1 MSTPQGAIV
10 AGIDASPDSR
20 RALDW
25 ATAAAVGR
33 GAPLHLVHAI
43 PQPIVKLPQTSAGYQ
58 AMRDTAERLL
68 ADARIWVTP
77 SGVTPVTTEIVEQ
90 PAASALIAASAR
102 AGIVVVGARGHGAV
116 SGQLLGSVSQHVSR
130 HAGCSVVV
138 ARERANPHEHRIV
151 VGVDGS
157 PGSDKAIDFA
167 IEIAARNHV
176 PLVAVHGWRDHS
188 SGITGTGEP
197 AWSKIIQR
205 IKTGE
210 RLLADALAGWAAK
223 YPDVEIVMEAIQVH
237 PARLLADASEHAA
250 LVVVG
255 SRGRGGFLGLLLG
268 SVGQSVLHH
277 ARCPV
282 AVVR

>member
-1 MSTPQGAIV
+1 MSTPQGSIV

-20 RALDW
+20 RGLDW

-33 GAPLHLVHAI
+33 GAPLHLVHAV
-43 PQPIVKLPQTSAGYQ
+43 PPPNSVLPPTSAEYR
-58 AMRDTAERLL
+58 AMRDSAERLL
-68 ADARIWVTP
+68 ADALAWVTP
-77 SGVTPVTTEIVEQ
+77 SGAAPVTTEIIEQ
-90 PAASALIAASAR
+90 PAAPALIAASPGAS
-102 AGIVVVGARGHGAV
+102 IVVIGARGHGAV
-116 SGQLLGSVSQHVSR
+116 SGLLLGSVSQHVSR
-130 HAGCSVVV
+130 HAGCPVVV

-157 PGSDKAIDFA
+157 PGSDRAIDFA
-167 IEIAARNHV
+167 IEIAARNQV
-176 PLVAVHGWRDHS
+176 PLVAVHGWRDRS
-188 SGITGTGEP
+188 SGTTGTGSP
-197 AWSKIIQR
+197 AWAKSIER
-205 IKTGE
+205 IRTDE
-210 RLLADALAGWAAK
+210 RLLADALAGWTAK
-223 YPDVEIVMEAIQVH
+223 YPEVEIVQESIPVH

-268 SVGQSVLHH
+268 SVSQSVLHH